1 MMYYMVGALLLCVMS
16 PTIYHAQQSEI
27 QTVHVEATIGDLG
40 NSSENQDDT
49 GQDTQNGEQK
59 KEQQATVPVSSKS
72 KGSSSKFPQTGEH
85 LTNGIALIGLLLT
98 LFSIGSF
105 YTFNQK
111 EDRLQ
116 KIN

>member
-1 MMYYMVGALLLCVMS
+1 MIGVLLLCVMS
-16 PTIYHAQQSEI
+16 PTVYHAQQSEI

-49 GQDTQNGEQK
+49 GQSTQNE
-59 KEQQATVPVSSKS
+59 EQQTSNKS
-72 KGSSSKFPQTGEH
+72 EGSSSNFPQTGER

-111 EDRLQ
+111 EERLQ
-116 KIN
+116 KI

>member
-1 MMYYMVGALLLCVMS
+1 MYYMIGVLLLCVMS
-16 PTIYHAQQSEI
+16 PTVYHAQQSEI

-49 GQDTQNGEQK
+49 GQSTQNE
-59 KEQQATVPVSSKS
+59 EQQATGPTSKKS
-72 KGSSSKFPQTGEH
+72 EGSSSNFPQTGER

-98 LFSIGSF
+98 LFSIGLF

-111 EDRLQ
+111 EERLQ
-116 KIN
+116 KI

>member
-1 MMYYMVGALLLCVMS
+1 MLCVMS
-16 PTIYHAQQSEI
+16 PTVYHAQQSET

-49 GQDTQNGEQK
+49 GQSTQNE
-59 KEQQATVPVSSKS
+59 EQQATGPVSNKS
-72 KGSSSKFPQTGEH
+72 KGSSSNFPQTGER

-111 EDRLQ
+111 EERLQ
-116 KIN
+116 KNLVK

>member
-27 QTVHVEATIGDLG
+27 QTVHVKATIGDLG

-59 KEQQATVPVSSKS
+59 RNNK
-72 KGSSSKFPQTGEH
+72 
-85 LTNGIALIGLLLT
+85 
-98 LFSIGSF
+98 
-105 YTFNQK
+105 
-111 EDRLQ
+111 LQ
-116 KIN
+116 FQCQVKVKVLPLNSHKLVNI